1 MAFKDYLTPA
11 VGVALIA
18 FSLYVF
24 YVGIALMMGR
34 DVPSSLLSVL
44 IGFTTLGGGVTLLR
58 AWALSRACVKGD
70 EETR

>member
-1 MAFKDYLTPA
+1 MGFRDYLTPS
-11 VGVALIA
+11 VGVVLVG

-24 YVGIALMMGR
+24 YVGIALMMER

-58 AWALSRACVKGD
+58 AWALSRACVK
-70 EETR
+70 EAE